1 MDVES
6 ALETEAAT
14 NDQVIQMFVNDSFPK
29 DKRPTW
35 GTDNL
40 KINKEQN
47 GWSLLNYGTPLLFRT
62 NVGETFFNTQK
73 YSMTTSTIQNK
84 IRNLMGGFGTEVDE
98 AGIRS
103 AMDSTDTEPVEDKE
117 ALWRPAETKTAD
129 ESSVLDAW
137 NKAWDEDTIAVRNK
151 DGIFEAQDIESA
163 KRLQKLIGHNM
174 FPEEEYDKVLA
185 EVSKAGFCI
194 EDQTE
199 YESKE
204 AEMPPQPTTPLSEN
218 EEWIFN
224 DQTQQWFKQ
233 TKTATI

>member
-1 MDVES
+1 MI
-6 ALETEAAT
+6 
-14 NDQVIQMFVNDSFPK
+14 QVLQ
-29 DKRPTW
+29 
-35 GTDNL
+35 
-40 KINKEQN
+40 
-47 GWSLLNYGTPLLFRT
+47 
-62 NVGETFFNTQK
+62 TQK
-73 YSMTTSTIQNK
+73 YSVTTSKIQNQ
-84 IRNLMGGFGTEVDE
+84 IRQQIGGSAEEVDE

-103 AMDSTDTEPVEDKE
+103 MLNVDTAEEEKE
-117 ALWRPAETKTAD
+117 ALWKPASSGAYKCNKCGQPFDEVAWIGYTEYAGGSEQKEPVSPCCNSRYEELDEEKTAAD

-137 NKAWDEDTIAVRNK
+137 NKAWDEDTICVRNK
-151 DGIFEAQDIESA
+151 DGIFEAQDVDSA

-174 FPEEEYDKVLA
+174 FPEEDYDKVLA